1 VIRWLEEWGLNFG
14 NKTYRWPASALAAVL
29 LVAVACLGTAREG
42 KSAPPQAK
50 KASKKKAKSVPSTK
64 SKSTVHH
71 TTSAKTKKR
80 TTAKA
85 RTTRRRRLPR
95 GSRARLALL
104 HLDPSR
110 VEEIQQ
116 ALIRE
121 GVLSGTPSSTWDNS
135 TKSAMRQY
143 QSENGFSETGLPD
156 AKSLMKLGL
165 GPHPLPMDVQAAAAA
180 NAEPR
185 MDSLAHPTSSSQ

>member
-1 VIRWLEEWGLNFG
+1 LNLV
-14 NKTYRWPASALAAVL
+14 NKNSRCPASALVAVL
-29 LVAVACLGTAREG
+29 LVVVACLGTAREG

-50 KASKKKAKSVPSTK
+50 APKKKAKRVPSTK
-64 SKSTVHH
+64 AKSTAHH
-71 TTSAKTKKR
+71 TASAKITK
-80 TTAKA
+80 
-85 RTTRRRRLPR
+85 RRGLPH
-95 GSRARLALL
+95 GSRGRLALL

-121 GVLSGTPSSTWDNS
+121 GVLSGTPTGTWDNS
-135 TKSAMRQY
+135 TKDAMRQY

-165 GPHPLPMDVQAAAAA
+165 GPHPIPMDVQATAASA
-180 NAEPR
+180 AEPR
-185 MDSLAHPTSSSQ
+185 MDSLAHPNN